1 MNLKRWT
8 IAGTAILVVAGV
20 APWGVGYLTEQHW
33 LNATEEVNNAQP
45 FLRMET
51 DRYRRGVMSSEVS
64 GTATFLDPAT
74 GESNRIDFEV
84 QVSHGITGSHLN
96 FRPTEGWQPE
106 GAGWFPNDE
115 PKLTLET
122 RVWGSA
128 TLELQAPA
136 IEISEPHGGG
146 VLRSS
151 GGLARIDIGRL
162 GEKADMLV
170 VWPAVV
176 LSGPEMNVTIE
187 NVHMEQSLAWLSGD
201 IWTGAGAVTIDALT
215 MQGPQVPPVAFNG
228 IALSSHSEADRKGE
242 RLDSSIALEL
252 DSVVFDDGTVGPHRI
267 EFAVDG
273 LDVASWNEFSSV
285 MTDMQLMA
293 AQAGQSPQ
301 AAFEQQMALM
311 QRFNDS
317 VRGLAAAGFSA
328 GIRELSLDT
337 PEGAVQ
343 GSLDLS
349 HPELSES
356 ERANMLMVMQG
367 LTGALDFRMPLAL
380 AENYPA
386 VRMQVAPL
394 IKQGLLVDAGDQ
406 LVMTG
411 RLQDLVLDI
420 NGIEI
425 PMPPLL

>member
-1 MNLKRWT
+1 
-8 IAGTAILVVAGV
+8 
-20 APWGVGYLTEQHW
+20 
-33 LNATEEVNNAQP
+33 
-45 FLRMET
+45 
-51 DRYRRGVMSSEVS
+51 
-64 GTATFLDPAT
+64 
-74 GESNRIDFEV
+74 
-84 QVSHGITGSHLN
+84 
-96 FRPTEGWQPE
+96 
-106 GAGWFPNDE
+106 
-115 PKLTLET
+115 
-122 RVWGSA
+122 
-128 TLELQAPA
+128 
-136 IEISEPHGGG
+136 
-146 VLRSS
+146 
-151 GGLARIDIGRL
+151 
-162 GEKADMLV
+162 MLL

-201 IWTGAGAVTIDALT
+201 IWTGSGAVTIDVLT
-215 MQGPQVPPVAFNG
+215 MHSPQAPAMAFNG
-228 IALSSHSEADRKGE
+228 IALNSHSEADRKGE

-252 DSVVFDDGTVGPHRI
+252 DSVVFDDDSFGPHRI

-273 LDVASWNEFSSV
+273 LDVASWNEFSSA

-343 GSLDLS
+343 GSLELS